1 MNILR
6 LVPLAIGGLLGL
18 VCVGLGVAALVT
30 SQWIKFGSIT
40 TSLLIPNQSKLYPT
54 KTFQAVQGLLIAGVG
69 ATALGLLAA
78 IVVGIFVNN
87 RLIRLLPQLLLLSGP
102 TAILVGLILYVKGL
116 FDGFSNPSITAQT
129 AELKFSIIFMLVS
142 CILGFVL
149 STYFA
154 FVNGAAA
161 AAATPANVH
170 TRKRIDS
177 MYVTRF

>member
-30 SQWIKFGSIT
+30 SQWMRISSGA
-40 TSLLIPNQSKLYPT
+40 TSLLIPDQSKVYPT

-69 ATALGLLAA
+69 VTALGLLAA
-78 IVVGIFVNN
+78 IVVGIFVSN
-87 RLIRLLPQLLLLSGP
+87 RWIRLLPQLLLLSGP
-102 TAILVGLILYVKGL
+102 TAILVGLILYVKGV
-116 FDGFSNPSITAQT
+116 FDKFSNPPITAQT
-129 AELKFSIIFMLVS
+129 VELKFSIIFMLVS

-154 FVNGAAA
+154 LVNAASA
-161 AAATPANVH
+161 GSSQNLI
-170 TRKRIDS
+170 TRRS
-177 MYVTRF
+177 TGSAYVARF

>member
-30 SQWIKFGSIT
+30 SQWIKNSVGT
-40 TSLLIPNQSKLYPT
+40 YSLLIPNKPNLLPT
-54 KTFQAVQGLLIAGVG
+54 SRTFQAVQGLLIAGLG

-78 IVVGIFVNN
+78 LVVGVLVNN
-87 RLIRLLPQLLLLSGP
+87 RWIRLLPQLLLLSGP
-102 TAILVGLILYVKGL
+102 IAILVGLILYVKGV
-116 FDGFSNPSITAQT
+116 FDNFSDSLGGAATV
-129 AELKFSIIFMLVS
+129 ELKFSIIFMLVS

-154 FVNGAAA
+154 IVNSAAG
-161 AAATPANVH
+161 TSQNLI
-170 TRKRIDS
+170 TRRSTGS
-177 MYVTRF
+177 MYVARF